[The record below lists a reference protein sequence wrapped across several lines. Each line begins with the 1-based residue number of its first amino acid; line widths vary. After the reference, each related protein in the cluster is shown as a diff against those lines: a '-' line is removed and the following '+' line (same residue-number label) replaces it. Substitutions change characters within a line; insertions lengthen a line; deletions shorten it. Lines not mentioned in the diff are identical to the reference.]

1 MKWMVA
7 SASGMAGLQAMENMA
22 AALARG
28 KNPPALIWINDHG
41 TDVNLLAL
49 LGNEVP
55 EFLDL
60 IQVHWNVMEHD
71 GLMPT
76 LHTPG
81 PPPKNQV
88 PILVV
93 EQIPP
98 FLVKS
103 DPAENPLLK
112 ILRTSKAVIQL
123 GTDACFGGMAIP
135 PARVA
140 QFDLL
145 CRELKTP
152 VIKLPGVPT
161 PPHHVVGVLAHLEFF
176 GFPRLDGHR
185 RPLIFY
191 GETVCQHCEHQGDLQ
206 RGRFAKHYGGKG
218 CLLNLGCKGPI
229 THNTCSKK
237 HWNGGPNWCVGAGGP
252 CTGCSEPGF
261 PEHNGLGL
269 FGKLSGSIAG
279 VDPGVWGNIERIGLG
294 ILGLAAG
301 GVLLQGLRKF
311 FAGEEENRSE
321 GTMRPPREEN

>member
-41 TDVNLLAL
+41 TDMNLLAL

-81 PPPKNQV
+81 HPPKNQV

-112 ILRTSKAVIQL
+112 ILRTSKAVVQL

-135 PARVA
+135 PERVA

-176 GFPRLDGHR
+176 GFPRLDGNRQLNHVATVNLAPPRNGPGHDAVLQPVGIAQRDHR
-185 RPLIFY
+185 LSLRQRV
-191 GETVCQHCEHQGDLQ
+191 GVAQRQHRTIG
-206 RGRFAKHYGGKG
+206 
-218 CLLNLGCKGPI
+218 
-229 THNTCSKK
+229 
-237 HWNGGPNWCVGAGGP
+237 
-252 CTGCSEPGF
+252 
-261 PEHNGLGL
+261 
-269 FGKLSGSIAG
+269 G
-279 VDPGVWGNIERIGLG
+279 VDP
-294 ILGLAAG
+294 
-301 GVLLQGLRKF
+301 
-311 FAGEEENRSE
+311 
-321 GTMRPPREEN
+321 